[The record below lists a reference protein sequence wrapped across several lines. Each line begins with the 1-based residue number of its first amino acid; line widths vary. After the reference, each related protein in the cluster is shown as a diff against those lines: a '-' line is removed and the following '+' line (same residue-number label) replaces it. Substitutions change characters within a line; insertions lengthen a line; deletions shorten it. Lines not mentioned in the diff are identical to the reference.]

1 MTRAVCILKITNA
14 THIALH
20 QIWQRL
26 RKRGF
31 AGWANVG
38 GLGGHFFISKLW
50 LVGVP
55 GPGCMRCMRANFIL
69 GNGASWCSGQPSP
82 SNFSLKLKLNAGRIL
97 ERAAPASIFAFA
109 SQPPTPQSPTP
120 PLELQ
125 LGSETQNQ
133 EANTIMRSCSAVAGI
148 YKVGAVC
155 SDVSAACM

>member
-1 MTRAVCILKITNA
+1 MQCSAQNMTQAQKEGFCWMGQCRRSWGPFLHLKAV
-14 THIALH
+14 
-20 QIWQRL
+20 
-26 RKRGF
+26 
-31 AGWANVG
+31 VG
-38 GLGGHFFISKLW
+38 
-50 LVGVP
+50 GVP

-133 EANTIMRSCSAVAGI
+133 EANTIMRSYSAVAGEKKI
-148 YKVGAVC
+148 IFFFININISRKIFEKIQPLLLQAQ
-155 SDVSAACM
+155 